1 MKRWEGRPRA
11 QYRRRYLSADTHRRI
26 RQAATDGVSLALIA
40 RSMGLGY
47 STVTHIVYGTRTP
60 RRGAAGAAVK
70 GTARGTRP
78 VPCFV
83 PAAVAQ

>member
-1 MKRWEGRPRA
+1 M
-11 QYRRRYLSADTHRRI
+11 
-26 RQAATDGVSLALIA
+26 ALIA

-60 RRGAAGAAVK
+60 RRGPAGAAVK

-78 VPCFV
+78 VPYFV
-83 PAAVAQ
+83 PAAVSQ